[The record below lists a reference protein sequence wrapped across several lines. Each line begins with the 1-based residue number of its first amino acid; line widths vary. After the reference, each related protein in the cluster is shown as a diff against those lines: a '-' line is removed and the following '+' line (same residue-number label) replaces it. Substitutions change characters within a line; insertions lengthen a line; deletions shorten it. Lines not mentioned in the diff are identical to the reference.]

1 MKKNFLILLLF
12 IILNCK
18 VFPDEGYYIDWIK
31 GKIYSLVYINVK
43 GDQNFANNSLEG
55 VYDSQVKSKIN
66 FYKALKDINIS
77 ESVSVLDY
85 FEERSDKNRELFS
98 LIDKADLYKVEYPNV
113 NTIKISYYIN
123 LFGEESLMNIL
134 MNERDIYT
142 EDLKG
147 YMGYHYETQ
156 YTGII
161 IDARGELISF
171 DGYTVKVKSSL
182 FITVKDSEG
191 RIVFDKN
198 NIYPEIIREKG
209 MVRYSYDINAD
220 HLDRVGKN
228 PLRIVANGTGDRSGS
243 VIVITEI
250 DAKKMLSSNTTRQA
264 IQNGKIVIIID
275 N

>member
-123 LFGEESLMNIL
+123 IFGEESLMNIL

-161 IDARGELISF
+161 IDARDKLTSF
-171 DGYTVKVKSSL
+171 DGYTVKVKASL

-191 RIVFDKN
+191 RVVFDKN
-198 NIYPEIIREKG
+198 NVYPEIIREKG
-209 MVRYSYDINAD
+209 MVRYSYDINDD
-220 HLDRVGKN
+220 HSDRVGKN
-228 PLRIVANGTGDRSGS
+228 PLRIVADGTGDRSGS
-243 VIVITEI
+243 VIVITVI
-250 DAKKMLSSNTTRQA
+250 DAKRMLSSQVTRDA
-264 IQNGKIVIIID
+264 IQNGRIVVVIGH
-275 N
+275 

>member
-1 MKKNFLILLLF
+1 MKKILLFFLIF
-12 IILNCK
+12 IFLDSI
-18 VFPDEGYYIDWIK
+18 VFADEGYYIDWIK
-31 GKIYSLVYINVK
+31 GRIYSLVYINVK
-43 GDQNFANNSLEG
+43 GDYNFANNSLKG
-55 VYDSQVKSKIN
+55 IYDSQIKSKIN
-66 FYKALKDINIS
+66 FYKALKEINIS
-77 ESVSVLDY
+77 ESISVLDY
-85 FEERSDKNRELFS
+85 FEERSERNRELFS